1 MKKLFV
7 LLTAFL
13 LSVPLSACAEKKEF
27 TEPDGKLDPCSIR
40 FSWWGGDDRHEATLK
55 AIELW
60 NQNHPDITIIPE
72 YGGWDGWTEKISSQ
86 INGGTA
92 PDVMQINY
100 DWLVSFS
107 AGDKF
112 YDLGKLRNFIDLSG
126 YDDEVLSFGKTN
138 GLLNAVTVSVSGRGL
153 FYNSDVYKSFN
164 AEYPHTWNE
173 LLALGDKFDDKGVY
187 PIDLDI
193 QSGGTAWYLSVVY
206 VQQKTGKEFITMDGQ
221 LGFSEED
228 IKTALDFYKQLENN
242 HVIRNVRSRTD
253 EDGNAALYQSPEF
266 ISGKVAGVLEWGS
279 SVGKY
284 EMSLP
289 EGVLEAGPM
298 LTDDNGNSDGW
309 LIKPENNHV
318 IRNVRSRTDEDGNAA
333 LYQSPEF
340 ISGKVAGVLE
350 WGSSVGKYEMSLP
363 EGVLEAGPMLTDD
376 NGNSDGWLIK
386 PSMLYAVSASTK
398 YPDESAAFVNF
409 LLNDEKCADIL
420 GTTRGIPASSYAQE
434 SLEKSGKLKGLA
446 LENDRMLSQINTFTI
461 SPYMELARMKEFYN
475 EAIESVSY
483 NTSDTSSAA
492 KKMYDSITKYLEKIK
507 K

>member
-1 MKKLFV
+1 MAFLCGICNKKYLNYQSIYCIIKYIIISRNESMKKLFV

-60 NQNHPDITIIPE
+60 NQNHPDINIIPE

-126 YDDEVLSFGKTN
+126 YDDEVLSFGKN
-138 GLLNAVTVSVSGRGL
+138 KGLLNAVTVSVSGRGL

-289 EGVLEAGPM
+289 EGVLEAGP
-298 LTDDNGNSDGW
+298 
-309 LIKPENNHV
+309 I
-318 IRNVRSRTDEDGNAA
+318 
-333 LYQSPEF
+333 
-340 ISGKVAGVLE
+340 
-350 WGSSVGKYEMSLP
+350 
-363 EGVLEAGPMLTDD
+363 LTDD

-492 KKMYDSITKYLEKIK
+492 KKMYDSITQYLGKIK